1 MTMRKSRKAQI
12 AQLPPEKQ
20 AEYLRYRRKA
30 ILFGF
35 AHLWTFPLFSWPT
48 LYTLFFPLNANAYMA
63 EKITAMQVAVIG
75 AIPLF
80 IAMASFNSARKTNE
94 NKAKEIR
101 LGQVT
106 DTHPQEPIG

>member
-1 MTMRKSRKAQI
+1 MRKSHRLQVEN
-12 AQLPPEKQ
+12 LPADQ
-20 AEYLRYRRKA
+20 RLEYFRYRRKA

-48 LYTLFFPLNANAYMA
+48 LYTLLFPLNANAYMA

-80 IAMASFNSARKTNE
+80 IAMASFNSARKTNAR
-94 NKAKEIR
+94 KAEEIR
-101 LGQVT
+101 LGQVAEAN
-106 DTHPQEPIG
+106 QSESIG

>member
-1 MTMRKSRKAQI
+1 MRKSRRLQVEK
-12 AQLPPEKQ
+12 LP
-20 AEYLRYRRKA
+20 ADLRLEYFRYRRKA

-48 LYTLFFPLNANAYMA
+48 LYTLVFPLNANAYMA
-63 EKITAMQVAVIG
+63 EKVTSMQVVVIG

-94 NKAKEIR
+94 LKAKDIR
-101 LGQVT
+101 LGQVAEST
-106 DTHPQEPIG
+106 QSERIG

>member
-1 MTMRKSRKAQI
+1 MRKSRRLQVEN
-12 AQLPPEKQ
+12 LPADQ
-20 AEYLRYRRKA
+20 RLEYFRYRRKA

-48 LYTLFFPLNANAYMA
+48 LYTLLFPLNANAYMA

-80 IAMASFNSARKTNE
+80 IAMASFNSARKTNAR
-94 NKAKEIR
+94 KAEEIR
-101 LGQVT
+101 LGQVAEAN
-106 DTHPQEPIG
+106 QSESIG